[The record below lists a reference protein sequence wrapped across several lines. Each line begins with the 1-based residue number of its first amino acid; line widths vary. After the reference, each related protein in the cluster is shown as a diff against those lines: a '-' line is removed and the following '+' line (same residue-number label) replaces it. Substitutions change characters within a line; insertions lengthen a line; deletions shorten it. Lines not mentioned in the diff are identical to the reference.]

1 MQTPTHSYD
10 GWVGRNAY
18 DSTGEK
24 IGEITDIFYDD
35 RTGRPEWVT
44 VKTGL
49 FKGNTF
55 VPIHGSQ
62 LHDGGDEDDED
73 SLRLAFPKDM
83 IKDAPR
89 VDADSDHLDPDEEQE
104 LWSYYGY
111 DYNAD
116 PKLKTYGYGRDYT
129 KNRADKEFQVRPY
142 DRERQVWSDTE
153 QTWVAREGRQDQRVE
168 EHTEEVPVKTTAQVE
183 VPVDTT
189 VRLRRY
195 QTQEQKTRM
204 VEVPYT
210 ETTEHTE
217 VADVEARAGQP
228 TKTSGQAQVG
238 TSRTRTDR

>member
-1 MQTPTHSYD
+1 MEQGNYD
-10 GWVGRNAY
+10 GWIGRDAY
-18 DSTGEK
+18 DNQGEK
-24 IGEITDIFYDD
+24 IGEIKDVFYDD
-35 RTGRPEWVT
+35 VTGRPEWLT
-44 VKTGL
+44 VSTGL

-62 LHDGGDEDDED
+62 LHKDPDGAD
-73 SLRLAFPKDM
+73 SLRLNFSKDT

-89 VDADSDHLDPDEEQE
+89 IDEDGEHLDPAEEQE

-111 DYNAD
+111 DYQAD
-116 PKLKTYGYGRDYT
+116 PSLKTGGYGSAYQR
-129 KNRADKEFQVRPY
+129 NRADKDFVFEPPVRSER
-142 DRERQVWSDTE
+142 REVGAIGNVGGT
-153 QTWVAREGRQDQRVE
+153 VAAQNQRVE

-204 VEVPYT
+204 VEIPYT

-217 VADVEARAGQP
+217 VADVEARAGSP
-228 TKTSGQAQVG
+228 TTTKGAAQVG
-238 TSRTRTDR
+238 QSKPVNK

>member
-1 MQTPTHSYD
+1 MTQTNTSYD
-10 GWVGRNAY
+10 GWIGRDAY
-18 DSTGEK
+18 DEAGEK

-49 FKGNTF
+49 FKGSTF

-62 LHDGGDEDDED
+62 VHHDVDADGKED
-73 SLRLAFPKDM
+73 SLRLAFSKEQ

-89 VDADSDHLDPDEEQE
+89 VDTDDANLTPTQEQE
-104 LWSYYGY
+104 LWAFYGY
-111 DYNAD
+111 DYNSTTQD
-116 PKLKTYGYGRDYT
+116 YGYGTRYASD
-129 KNRADKEFQVRPY
+129 RADTDFQFDPPARSQR
-142 DRERQVWSDTE
+142 RETGAIGNV
-153 QTWVAREGRQDQRVE
+153 GLE

-204 VEVPYT
+204 VEIPYT

-228 TKTSGQAQVG
+228 TTTRGAAQVG
-238 TSRTRTDR
+238 KSKPVTK